1 MDTVASSLDPQL
13 VLGYSNARLLYL
25 GGPNAKLVE
34 IFGHAG
40 KVSIADG
47 GLVAGARVNI
57 ATGVNNVGNSQVTIG
72 SSTLS
77 TVLLNGVNVVM
88 NDQTGSKV
96 QIGSKDMGVMYLR
109 AATLYINDGNNSD
122 YINNGNTIIGND
134 WGSGTVTIAG
144 NTNIAT
150 NGGYTNIGTGATSG
164 NIVIGNSTSSRYTL
178 IASKGI
184 TLGRYLSDGGYVD
197 IAAEAN
203 TTTGYTI
210 LGSGNLQNNYI
221 RGRNV
226 NINSDTNGDVK
237 LCNGTG
243 ILYIYSPLRV
253 SYNPIGITSSQ
264 HIGWSQKASFSGIQT
279 AYDGGDRVYY
289 YGYFSPGVYIC
300 NFSAIASRQ
309 TNRYKA
315 LFYWTTIQPV
325 NYIVNTTG
333 GGYIDDSENDNP
345 NGYAGFIRITG
356 TGIISFTTASYIGL
370 IQCAFV
376 PGNPIDYLG
385 YVVRVTRIA

>member
-1 MDTVASSLDPQL
+1 MTIGANLNGGSLTLGNINSVTNISSSITNI
-13 VLGYSNARLLYL
+13 G
-25 GGPNAKLVE
+25 K
-34 IFGHAG
+34 FG
-40 KVSIADG
+40 
-47 GLVAGARVNI
+47 LP
-57 ATGVNNVGNSQVTIG
+57 ATGRVFIASETNTSGSYVHIG

-77 TVLLNGVNVVM
+77 GL
-88 NDQTGSKV
+88 
-96 QIGSKDMGVMYLR
+96 YLR
-109 AATLYINDGNNSD
+109 GKDVLINYQQGTPQAPV
-122 YINNGNTIIGND
+122 YTYIGND
-134 WGSGTVTIAG
+134 TAGLVTIAG
-144 NTNIAT
+144 NANIAT
-150 NGGYTNIGTGATSG
+150 NGGDTNIGTGATSG
-164 NIVIGNSTSSRYTL
+164 NTIIGNSTSSRYTL

-210 LGSGNLQNNYI
+210 LGSENLQNNYI

-264 HIGWSQKASFSGIQT
+264 HIGWSQKASFSGIHT

-300 NFSAIASRQ
+300 NYSAIASRQ

-325 NYIVNTTG
+325 NYLVNITG